1 MSSKKIIRLKTPTKL
16 KECLK
21 TPESTFAHTR
31 FNVLD
36 SLTEIQQQESADSI
50 HLALINEVNKLYKEV
65 EA

>member
-1 MSSKKIIRLKTPTKL
+1 MSSKKIIRLKTPTKP
-16 KECLK
+16 KEYPK

-50 HLALINEVNKLYKEV
+50 HLALINEVNKLYR
-65 EA
+65 

>member
-16 KECLK
+16 KEYHK

-36 SLTEIQQQESADSI
+36 SITEIQHQEYTEGI
-50 HLALINEVNKLYKEV
+50 HLALINEVNKLYKEI
-65 EA
+65 ET